1 MILAKDIN
9 CQLDDNNMSDSI
21 NQAVQRIRMRRQEGV
36 PKYLLLRNALAEEIA
51 SGRWGAGEKLP
62 AEDVLATM
70 TSLSLG
76 TVQRSLR
83 MLVEEG
89 RLVRRHGTGTFV
101 VDQEAPLGAPFQHCR
116 FIDES
121 NGKVLPIFS
130 KGVRSRLIN
139 QQGPWSAH
147 LPAGPIVCLERTF
160 SINHEFALYT
170 HLYFEGERLPKLA
183 TVDAKALKGVSI
195 KDLLSRELHIYISRY
210 SQNLSI
216 RSFPGYVCKT
226 IKVRPKTSGGVIEL
240 VAYDRRGEAVYFQ
253 DFFIPPN
260 TRRLLLGT

>member
-1 MILAKDIN
+1 MIFAKGTD
-9 CQLDDNNMSDSI
+9 CQPDGKHMSDSSDS
-21 NQAVQRIRMRRQEGV
+21 AAQRIRMRRQEGV
-36 PKYLLLRNALAEEIA
+36 PKYLLLRNSLAEEIA
-51 SGRWGAGEKLP
+51 SGRWRSGDKLP
-62 AEDVLATM
+62 AEDALATM

-101 VDQEAPLGAPFQHCR
+101 ADQEAPLGAPFQHCR
-116 FIDES
+116 FIDEAS
-121 NGKVLPIFS
+121 GKVLPIFS
-130 KGVRSRLIN
+130 KGVRRRLVD
-139 QQGPWSAH
+139 QEGPWTAH

-160 SINHEFALYT
+160 SINREFALYT
-170 HLYFEGERLPKLA
+170 HLYFEAERLPKLA
-183 TVDAKALKGVSI
+183 AVDARALNGVSI

-210 SQNLSI
+210 SQKLSI
-216 RSFPGYVCKT
+216 RCFPNYVCKT
-226 IKVRPKTSGGVIEL
+226 LKVRPKTSGGVMEL

-260 TRRLLLGT
+260 PRRLLLGL